1 MEAKL
6 AQASALPQKD
16 KGAAYVSLLTEVLAR
31 ADPATV
37 QQDVHQI
44 LEVVLQDSVV
54 TGRIVLQE
62 LAKSLSTKAIQD
74 VELRKEIVNDSLRV
88 VQPRLVSYE
97 EQVGFIASGQVS
109 SVR

>member
-16 KGAAYVSLLTEVLAR
+16 KGTAYVSLLTDTLSR
-31 ADPATV
+31 ADPATIK
-37 QQDVHQI
+37 QDVHQI

-54 TGRIVLQE
+54 TGRTVLQE
-62 LAKSLSTKAIQD
+62 LAKALGTNTIANA
-74 VELRKEIVNDSLRV
+74 ETRKEIVQDALQV

-97 EQVGFIASGQVS
+97 EQVS
-109 SVR
+109 SVAFLHVLSSV